1 MRKPSIAQLVYNA
14 LFPRPR
20 SSDPST
26 FAAHITRNLVPEVR
40 VETSTF
46 YGPLDCIEAQYPGLD
61 YSYGPHRMRLGRF
74 PWHRRLF
81 RAFDELKL
89 TEEEI
94 SELCCWEGTKS
105 ARRRYEAEE
114 GITVQDTTGD
124 SIPSAL
130 PDPVPVVE
138 IHYDFCRP
146 EDDPDMTMDNGS
158 DHTVRASD
166 SRSSSVLT
174 DYRQHEDEVE
184 DEYSDEE
191 VESCGLAL
199 NNRLMAAM
207 AARDQGADVP
217 LDEDWE
223 QWLKEAGERGGY
235 AEVMHAIRSNQPL
248 GLLPEAAT
256 LASRREVSHRA
267 TAATLS
273 AEAYLL
279 STSSPLYPTSPV
291 FPQTSSHT
299 SGTAR

>member
-1 MRKPSIAQLVYNA
+1 MHKPSIAQLVYNA

-20 SSDPST
+20 STDPGN
-26 FAAHITRNLVPEVR
+26 FAAHINRHLVPEVR
-40 VETSTF
+40 VEVNAF

-81 RAFDELKL
+81 RAFDELGL
-89 TEEEI
+89 TEQEI

-105 ARRRYEAEE
+105 ARQRYEAEE

-124 SIPSAL
+124 SIPVAS
-130 PDPVPVVE
+130 PDPMPRSLVHSGIVWSTGS
-138 IHYDFCRP
+138 RR
-146 EDDPDMTMDNGS
+146 DDRS
-158 DHTVRASD
+158 DDTVRASD
-166 SRSSSVLT
+166 SRPPSELT
-174 DYRQHEDEVE
+174 DYMQDEFELV

-191 VESCGLAL
+191 MESCGLAL
-199 NNRLMAAM
+199 NNRLLAAM
-207 AARDQGADVP
+207 EARDQGVDVP

-248 GLLPEAAT
+248 SRQPEPEASSSIAGHEIT
-256 LASRREVSHRA
+256 HLAPV
-267 TAATLS
+267 TTLS
-273 AEAYLL
+273 AEAFLL
-279 STSSPLYPTSPV
+279 STASPPFPRSPV
-291 FPQTSSHT
+291 LPRAVNHA